1 MSSNRLSLNA
11 SKTQFIWFGTPQQLH
26 KLDFV
31 LLSEKFPLFTFSSS
45 VWDLGVTLDSS
56 LTFTEHISNLTRS
69 SYFHL
74 RRLRVIRRSDS
85 SSIFTTLVHAFV
97 FSRID
102 YCNSLLVGLFKVR
115 LSPLQS
121 VLNTAARLIARLPRY
136 SHISTFMVEEL
147 HCLPLSVRIQFKVL
161 ILVLKSYLGL
171 APKYLCD
178 VILRPLSATSLRP
191 LRSSDRLD
199 LFVPRVR
206 TVMAQSRSFACIG
219 PSLWNGLPPPV
230 RSAILSGSLS
240 SSFSKLKSCL

>member
-26 KLDFV
+26 KLDFA
-31 LLSEKFPLFTFSSS
+31 LLSQKFPLFSFSSS
-45 VWDLGVTLDSS
+45 VRDLGVTLDSS

-74 RRLRVIRRSDS
+74 RRLRVIRRSVS

-102 YCNSLLVGLFKVR
+102 YCNSLLVGLPKIR

-136 SHISTFMVEEL
+136 SHISTFIGSLCML
-147 HCLPLSVRIQFKVL
+147 AYN
-161 ILVLKSYLGL
+161 LKS
-171 APKYLCD
+171 
-178 VILRPLSATSLRP
+178 
-191 LRSSDRLD
+191 
-199 LFVPRVR
+199 
-206 TVMAQSRSFACIG
+206 
-219 PSLWNGLPPPV
+219 SLWSSRLRGVLP
-230 RSAILSGSLS
+230 RNIWLA
-240 SSFSKLKSCL
+240 